1 MTSART
7 VPTLLPADQREL
19 LRAMNERTA
28 PVPGGTL
35 ADQLADAAR
44 RHGPAPALIAPGL
57 TLSHTELAARVDALA
72 ARLTAE
78 GVAPGDRV
86 ALTVE
91 YGWEQIAGPLAIL
104 RAGAVCLPLPPDL
117 PRPSRWQRATG
128 AKARAVLTQSWLTQR
143 MDWPP
148 GVPVVTVDE
157 PGTPGEAFAPPGG
170 RDEPRTSARVA
181 AGSAGRPGPGPLGE
195 AATPPAGRDE
205 PRTSGMAAT
214 ASAGRDEPASP
225 AGRSA
230 AGAAYLLESPISH
243 RAVATAAL
251 EVGRAFGV
259 GPGDR
264 LLALAPAHSPLA
276 LYELFGPLTA
286 GAALVLT
293 QDIDLRAPDALEA
306 VLRDRDVTV
315 WHSPPAL
322 LDLLLDH
329 LAEQGRKLP
338 ESLRLLL
345 LGGERLDP
353 AQVRRLRDA
362 APHGPTV
369 AHLASAT
376 GSGPWTTCMEV
387 GEPAPEWR
395 SVPIGAPL
403 PNQRVFILSEAGKP
417 CPVWVAGRVHYG
429 GVAAE
434 ACPGEEPVRETAVHP
449 ETGEP
454 LLRSGR
460 FARLL
465 PQGVVDV
472 VGDETAQVMVRGR
485 PLNVQDTETALAAHD
500 AVHTAAVVPVGLG
513 DDSLAWVRLHPGATA
528 GEEELLA
535 HLRRKVSPYLMPG
548 RVEVVDALPL
558 TADGRVDRARIAA
571 GTPAPAPAPDVA
583 APAPATGVKG
593 EAGLLADVSRVT
605 CRVLGLGAVEPDMNL
620 QDAGATSIELVR
632 LATVLEEE
640 LGIDTDIEEL
650 LRFPSVA
657 VIVGKHL
664 GGQDTPPP
672 PAPATP
678 LIQGIGARQTFKDAR
693 NGIRHEY
700 DDTDGIPLT
709 GPPDHRLTARR
720 SHHAF
725 APRPVELAPL
735 ADLLGVLRE
744 VRQDG
749 EPKFAYPSAGSAY
762 PVQTYLLVHPGR
774 VTGLPG
780 GSYYLHPARHRLIP
794 IDPAATLPATAHAE
808 INRAAY
814 GQAAFSLYLVS
825 ATDAITP
832 LYGELAWDFTVFEA
846 GAMTQL
852 LMRHAARTGLGLCP
866 IGSMD
871 PAPLREVFALGDHH
885 RFVHALFGGHPREER
900 P

>member
-1 MTSART
+1 MTSARPM
-7 VPTLLPADQREL
+7 PTLLPADQREL

-28 PVPGGTL
+28 PLPGGTL
-35 ADQLADAAR
+35 ADQLAAAAR

-72 ARLTAE
+72 ARLTAA
-78 GVAPGDRV
+78 GVTPGDRV

-91 YGWEQIAGPLAIL
+91 YGWEQLTAALAVL
-104 RAGAVCLPLPPDL
+104 RTGAICLPLPPTL
-117 PRPSRWQRATG
+117 PRPTRWQRATST
-128 AKARAVLTQSWLTQR
+128 KARAVLTQSWLTQR

-148 GVPVVTVDE
+148 GLQVVTVDE
-157 PGTPGEAFAPPGG
+157 PGTPEEASAAEAGHGEPGTG
-170 RDEPRTSARVA
+170 VT
-181 AGSAGRPGPGPLGE
+181 
-195 AATPPAGRDE
+195 
-205 PRTSGMAAT
+205 AAT
-214 ASAGRDEPASP
+214 APAGGDEPGVP
-225 AGRSA
+225 GNGRSA
-230 AGAAYLLESPISH
+230 ADAAWLLETAISH
-243 RAVATAAL
+243 RAIATAAL
-251 EVGRAFGV
+251 EVNRSFGV

-264 LLALAPAHSPLA
+264 LLALAPVDSPLA
-276 LYELFGPLTA
+276 LYELFGPLLA

-293 QDIDLRAPDALEA
+293 QDIDLRAPDVLEA

-329 LAEQGRKLP
+329 LADRGRALP
-338 ESLRLLL
+338 GSLRLLL

-353 AQVRRLRDA
+353 AQIRRLREA
-362 APHGPTV
+362 APHGPAV
-369 AHLASAT
+369 GHLASAT

-387 GEPAPEWR
+387 GELAPEWR

-434 ACPGEEPVRETAVHP
+434 TCPGEQPAPETAAHP
-449 ETGEP
+449 ETGET

-465 PQGVVDV
+465 PQGLIDV

-500 AVHTAAVVPVGLG
+500 AVHTAVVVPVGLG
-513 DDSLAWVRLHPGATA
+513 DDSLAWVRLHRGATA
-528 GEEELLA
+528 GEDELLA

-548 RVEVVDALPL
+548 RIEIVDALPL
-558 TADGRVDRARIAA
+558 TPDGRVDRARVAA
-571 GTPAPAPAPDVA
+571 GAPAPQSS
-583 APAPATGVKG
+583 APAPPGGAATPAAGAKG
-593 EAGLLADVSRVT
+593 EAELLAEVSRVT
-605 CRVLGLGAVEPDMNL
+605 CRVLGLSAVEPDMNL

-632 LATVLEEE
+632 LATILEEE

-664 GGQDTPPP
+664 GGQDTPEPP
-672 PAPATP
+672 PAPLTP

-693 NGIRHEY
+693 NGIRHAY
-700 DDTDGIPLT
+700 DDADGIPLT
-709 GPPDHRLTARR
+709 GPPDHDLTARR

-725 APRPVELAPL
+725 APRPVDLAPL
-735 ADLLGVLRE
+735 ADLLGTLRE
-744 VRQDG
+744 VREDG
-749 EPKFAYPSAGSAY
+749 EPRHAYPSAGSAY

-774 VTGLPG
+774 VNGLPG
-780 GSYYLHPARHRLIP
+780 GSYYHHPARNRLIP
-794 IDPAATLPATAHAE
+794 IDPTATLPATAHAE
-808 INRAAY
+808 INRTAY
-814 GQAAFSLYLVS
+814 EQAAFSLYLVS

-852 LMRHAARTGLGLCP
+852 LMRHAAGTGLGLCP

-871 PAPLREVFALGDHH
+871 PAPLRDVFALGDHH
-885 RFVHALFGGHPREER
+885 RFVHALLGGHPREER